1 MSTRASRAPPI
12 EESAEASWE
21 TAKRKAAELSPR
33 RKSVANVAAAAA
45 PHLKNKDDSQTAGG
59 EEAALE
65 ARRLAKLSWTN
76 GVSATLERVLDVA
89 NGDMESIEASIR
101 QAFDQLGRG
110 AESAIAAL
118 HDAEAGLARAK
129 IATRTSLA
137 SKKLEDSRVAA
148 EIKMKRAASV
158 VAAVVEEQDLSLQ
171 QERRDR
177 RACRCAVVVGRGRGP
192 QVRSGAELGWPV
204 ELAQCHERA
213 EDVDQTVRAIWV
225 KCLVGCARKA
235 RDAAIAVHLGG
246 CVGSRPTATSRCC

>member
-1 MSTRASRAPPI
+1 M
-12 EESAEASWE
+12 
-21 TAKRKAAELSPR
+21 
-33 RKSVANVAAAAA
+33 ANVAAAAA
-45 PHLKNKDDSQTAGG
+45 PVKNKDDSQTAGG

-76 GVSATLERVLDVA
+76 GISATLERVLDVA

-148 EIKMKRAASV
+148 EIKMKQVALETAAACEKQYEAKLREFAEGGTALERERTCSRAW
-158 VAAVVEEQDLSLQ
+158 EY
-171 QERRDR
+171 
-177 RACRCAVVVGRGRGP
+177 RARVGVRVRG
-192 QVRSGAELGWPV
+192 
-204 ELAQCHERA
+204 
-213 EDVDQTVRAIWV
+213 I
-225 KCLVGCARKA
+225 
-235 RDAAIAVHLGG
+235 
-246 CVGSRPTATSRCC
+246 